1 MLLALAER
9 TDAART
15 QPRNKIARAAVCA
28 RRELATSPGLSVAAD
43 ALFALSFPA
52 AAAAAAAALAAAA
65 VPARRGNFILLY
77 CLRHA
82 GSSAAA

>member
-28 RRELATSPGLSVAAD
+28 RRELATSPRLSVAAD
-43 ALFALSFPA
+43 ALFALSFP
-52 AAAAAAAALAAAA
+52 AAAAAAALAAAA